1 MGSDLKGS
9 QKLENL
15 KEELTELRAEVDK
28 QVARQI
34 GGFNVDTY
42 SVWKNLTDE
51 RKEACIRLL
60 KKASIVEFNS
70 IRFHK
75 KPLLF
80 AFTLISAIW
89 IPGLID
95 FYQRKRLLGI
105 VKFVL
110 ISSCLMPFLSSTR
123 GQVSLE
129 TWIVIIGF
137 LLYIYELGYKLLKPS
152 LQLKK
157 YRAGLLLDLLKKEA
171 KDDTDLEKE
180 DIPKEL
186 LREKE
191 LEEKTSELAGNI
203 SIGILVPTLSVI
215 CFPVFLVSI
224 LETLTS
230 FISFLADSIP
240 PLAAI
245 LIPPSGLVLLSP

>member
-1 MGSDLKGS
+1 MGSDS
-9 QKLENL
+9 SSAQKLENL

-28 QVARQI
+28 QAARQI

-70 IRFHK
+70 IKFHK

-105 VKFVL
+105 VKFIL
-110 ISSCLMPFLSSTR
+110 ISSCLMPFLRSAR

-129 TWIVIIGF
+129 TCIVIIGF
-137 LLYIYELGYKLLKPS
+137 LFYIYELGYKLLKPS

-157 YRAGLLLDLLKKEA
+157 YRAGLLFDLIKKEA
-171 KDDTDLEKE
+171 KDDTDLERE

-186 LREKE
+186 RREKE

-203 SIGILVPTLSVI
+203 SIGILVPTLSLI
-215 CFPVFLVSI
+215 CFPVFLASI
-224 LETLTS
+224 S
-230 FISFLADSIP
+230 SFLADLIN
-240 PLAAI
+240 PLVAI
-245 LIPPSGLVLLSP
+245 LLPLSAVVLLAP